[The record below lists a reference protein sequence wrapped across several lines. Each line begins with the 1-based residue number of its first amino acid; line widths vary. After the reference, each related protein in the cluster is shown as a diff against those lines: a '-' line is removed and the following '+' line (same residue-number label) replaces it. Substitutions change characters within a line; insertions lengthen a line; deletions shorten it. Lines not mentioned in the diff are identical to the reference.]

1 MRLTSGDDTQTV
13 VAGGRHFERD
23 LPRPQ
28 LLDHGRV
35 VQAADTMPNA
45 FGPQRGEGS
54 AHALGA
60 GHLPG
65 MGGVAVGLFTAPLAI
80 GLDALSFLASALFMR
95 AIRTPERPPVRPAH
109 APSIGQDIAEGLCL
123 VLRNPLLRAVAGQ
136 TGTGIFV
143 STISTTVYV
152 LYVTRELGF
161 SPVALGALL
170 ALGGAG
176 ALLGTVVAAPVT
188 RRYGVGPTII
198 GAQVLIGLS
207 ALLVPLASRAP
218 GVSPFPAFALL
229 AIAQALQGVLIVI
242 YDVNWISLL
251 QAAVPRSVQGR
262 VNATL
267 GVLILSLQPVG
278 AVLAGILGTLI
289 GLRPTLLVAAVGWTL
304 VFLWPLC
311 SPLRTLCVLPTLPEP
326 APIPTE

>member
-1 MRLTSGDDTQTV
+1 
-13 VAGGRHFERD
+13 
-23 LPRPQ
+23 
-28 LLDHGRV
+28 
-35 VQAADTMPNA
+35 MPNA

-251 QAAVPRSVQGR
+251 QAAVPRSAQGR

-311 SPLRTLCVLPTLPEP
+311 SPLRTLRVLPTLPEP